1 MRTHRGTPLRRVL
14 VVEDD
19 VDLCRAISDVACS
32 WGAEVSTAHSVEE
45 AVPLL
50 GRHPDVVI
58 ADLWLEGASAIPLLE
73 AAVHRRPSPAIVA
86 MSGQASREETFRL
99 GRLNVRA
106 FLAKPL
112 SLRELEGAVAEALEQ
127 PPDVEPWIVDL
138 VGHDSLKGAQR
149 KLRETMLS
157 EALARSEGSRSRA
170 ARILR
175 VSRQAIQQV
184 LQRDRRPPRRPAL
197 EVRPARSP
205 ATPSPRPP
213 AAG

>member
-19 VDLCRAISDVACS
+19 LELCRSIAEVAAG
-32 WGAEVSTAHSVEE
+32 WGAEVSEAHSLEA

-50 GRHPDVVI
+50 DTHPDVLI
-58 ADLWLEGASAIPLLE
+58 ADLWLQGASAIPLLA

-86 MSGQASREETFRL
+86 MSGQASREETFQL

-106 FLAKPL
+106 FLPKPL
-112 SLRELEGAVAEALEQ
+112 SIKLLESAVEEALEQ

-138 VGHDSLKGAQR
+138 VGHDSLKGVQR
-149 KLRETMLS
+149 KVRGTMLE

-184 LQRDRRPPRRPAL
+184 LQRDRRPRKSPTAARPQ
-197 EVRPARSP
+197 RPSG
-205 ATPSPRPP
+205 PSQRPP

>member
-1 MRTHRGTPLRRVL
+1 MRTQRGTPLRRVL

-19 VDLCRAISDVACS
+19 VDLCRAIADVARG
-32 WGAEVSTAHSVEE
+32 WGADVSQAHSLEQ

-50 GRHPDVVI
+50 DGHPDVII
-58 ADLWLEGASAIPLLE
+58 ADLWLQGASAIPLLE

-106 FLAKPL
+106 FLSKPL
-112 SLRELEGAVAEALEQ
+112 SIRELESAVEEALER

-138 VGHDSLKGAQR
+138 VGHASLKGVQKTVR
-149 KLRETMLS
+149 DTMLD
-157 EALARSEGSRSRA
+157 EALARSGGSRSSA

-184 LQRDRRPPRRPAL
+184 LQRGRRSQRRPPEARP
-197 EVRPARSP
+197 
-205 ATPSPRPP
+205 PRPS